1 MVACR
6 HCGTANQT
14 EKVVCV
20 KCKRELIDPAMAGKI
35 ACVNH
40 ANKEAT
46 ATCGQCASL
55 LCERCAHALGEQI
68 FCEGCAPEGAI
79 SPEHDQDYEVI
90 PVLHVEQQAIE
101 HASLGTRFGAMLVDI
116 ALFLALAGVLA
127 VILAM
132 FTGGTLRP
140 ESYRY
145 LTNVMRPQFWIY
157 WLVLPIGF
165 LAYHTLMVAMSGQTV
180 GKQLAGVIVLDSDG
194 MILETKQ
201 ALKRALG
208 QLLSLLPAGLGFLWA
223 LWDGNH
229 ETWHDKLAQT
239 VAFRYQ
245 DTT

>member
-6 HCGTANQT
+6 HCGTANQL
-14 EKVVCV
+14 EKLVCV

-46 ATCGQCASL
+46 ASCGKCASL
-55 LCERCAHALGEQI
+55 LCERCAHALGGQI
-68 FCEGCAPEGAI
+68 FCESCAPEGAI
-79 SPEHDQDYEVI
+79 SPEHHQDYEAI
-90 PVLHVEQQAIE
+90 PVIHVEQGAVEQAPI
-101 HASLGTRFGAMLVDI
+101 AARFGAMLVDI
-116 ALFLALAGVLA
+116 ALFLAIAGVLA

-132 FTGGTLRP
+132 FTGGSLQS

-145 LTNVMRPQFWIY
+145 LTNVMWPEFWIY
-157 WLVLPIGF
+157 WLVLPTGF

-180 GKQLAGVIVLDSDG
+180 GKRLAGVIVLDADG
-194 MILETKQ
+194 TILETNQ

-208 QLLSLLPAGLGFLWA
+208 QLLSLVPAGLGFLWA

>member
-6 HCGTANQT
+6 HCGTANQP
-14 EKVVCV
+14 EKLVCV
-20 KCKRELIDPAMAGKI
+20 KCKRELIDPAMLGKI

-46 ATCGQCASL
+46 ASCGKCASL
-55 LCERCAHALGEQI
+55 LCERCAHALGGQI
-68 FCEGCAPEGAI
+68 FCESCAPEGAI
-79 SPEHDQDYEVI
+79 SPEHHQDYEAI
-90 PVLHVEQQAIE
+90 PVIHVEQGAVEQAPI
-101 HASLGTRFGAMLVDI
+101 AARFGAMLVDI
-116 ALFLALAGVLA
+116 ALFLAIAGVLA

-132 FTGGTLRP
+132 FTGGSLQS

-145 LTNVMRPQFWIY
+145 LTNVMRPEFWIY
-157 WLVLPIGF
+157 WLVLLTGF
-165 LAYHTLMVAMSGQTV
+165 LAYHTLMVAMSGQTI
-180 GKQLAGVIVLDSDG
+180 GKRLAGVIILDSDG
-194 MILETKQ
+194 MILETNQ
-201 ALKRALG
+201 ALKRAMG